1 MKLFEDLDKIIS
13 QAVLESMQDEKMIQ
27 KKQSSAIDKLD
38 LRASDSKSSNS
49 DVKEAEEEEDEEES
63 KISIT
68 GDAEKK
74 DADVDKKKKE
84 KGTASSKKMRDLS
97 DKQISKPSFRSI
109 ADNINL
115 LRGGKS
121 LKDPDVKKNLKD
133 YLSRLSVEEKRQ
145 VLVFL
150 NSLAQVMSGVKLGSE
165 VAIDSKQAET
175 DADKKKSKSPKASS
189 NVIVVGE

>member
-38 LRASDSKSSNS
+38 LRASDNKSSNS
-49 DVKEAEEEEDEEES
+49 DVKEAEEEEEEEES

-175 DADKKKSKSPKASS
+175 KADKKKSKSPKASS